1 MDFLDIIWIVVC
13 IVLVAVPDLVFN
25 NKKKKSARGRTRTSG
40 PMPQMPENF
49 PMPPMPSVPS
59 EPESMTES
67 MPTDDEPEDF
77 PVWTEPEEMEG
88 QAVPQ
93 VQAVEQPKPVVEQ
106 FKPVVEQPKP
116 VVEQFKP
123 VVEQPKP
130 VAVKEVA
137 RRPAS
142 PAPQTDSSQA
152 DDGKKR
158 EGLRVDPRNLVIYTA
173 IMEPKFKEM

>member
-59 EPESMTES
+59 EPESMPTE
-67 MPTDDEPEDF
+67 DEPEDF
-77 PVWTEPEEMEG
+77 PVWTEPEEMEEP
-88 QAVPQ
+88 AVQ
-93 VQAVEQPKPVVEQ
+93 QIQAVEQPKPVVEQ
-106 FKPVVEQPKP
+106 FKP

-130 VAVKEVA
+130 VAVKEVT

-142 PAPQTDSSQA
+142 PAPQTDSSPA
-152 DDGKKR
+152 DDGKKD
-158 EGLRVDPRNLVIYTA
+158 GKLRVDPRNLVIYTA

>member
-59 EPESMTES
+59 EPESMPTE
-67 MPTDDEPEDF
+67 DEPEDF
-77 PVWTEPEEMEG
+77 PVWTEPEEMEEP
-88 QAVPQ
+88 AVPQ
-93 VQAVEQPKPVVEQ
+93 VQAVEQPKL
-106 FKPVVEQPKP
+106 
-116 VVEQFKP
+116 
-123 VVEQPKP
+123 
-130 VAVKEVA
+130 VAVKEVT

-142 PAPQTDSSQA
+142 PAPQTDSSPA
-152 DDGKKR
+152 DDGKKD
-158 EGLRVDPRNLVIYTA
+158 GKLRVDPRNLVIYTA

>member
-1 MDFLDIIWIVVC
+1 MDFLDIIWIVVS

-40 PMPQMPENF
+40 PMP
-49 PMPPMPSVPS
+49 SVPS
-59 EPESMTES
+59 EPESMPES
-67 MPTDDEPEDF
+67 MPTEDESKDF
-77 PVWTEPEEMEG
+77 PVWTEPEVTEG
-88 QAVPQ
+88 QPEPQ

-116 VVEQFKP
+116 V
-123 VVEQPKP
+123 
-130 VAVKEVA
+130 AVKEVT

-142 PAPQTDSSQA
+142 PAPQTDSSPA

-158 EGLRVDPRNLVIYTA
+158 ERLRVDPRNLVIYTA

>member
-25 NKKKKSARGRTRTSG
+25 NKKKKTARGRTRTSG

-59 EPESMTES
+59 EPESMPTE
-67 MPTDDEPEDF
+67 DESEDF
-77 PVWTEPEEMEG
+77 PVWTEPEVTEG
-88 QAVPQ
+88 QPVTQ

-106 FKPVVEQPKP
+106 FKPVVER
-116 VVEQFKP
+116 
-123 VVEQPKP
+123 PKP

-152 DDGKKR
+152 DDGKKD
-158 EGLRVDPRNLVIYTA
+158 GKLRVDPRNLVIYTA

>member
-40 PMPQMPENF
+40 PMPQMPEHF

-59 EPESMTES
+59 EPESEPES
-67 MPTDDEPEDF
+67 MPTDDESEDF
-77 PVWTEPEEMEG
+77 PVQTEPEEMEEP
-88 QAVPQ
+88 AVPQ
-93 VQAVEQPKPVVEQ
+93 VQAVEQPKPVA
-106 FKPVVEQPKP
+106 
-116 VVEQFKP
+116 EQFKP

-130 VAVKEVA
+130 VAVKEVT

-158 EGLRVDPRNLVIYTA
+158 EGLHVNPRNLVIYTA

>member
-40 PMPQMPENF
+40 PMPENF

-59 EPESMTES
+59 EPESMPTE
-67 MPTDDEPEDF
+67 DEPEDF
-77 PVWTEPEEMEG
+77 PVWTEPEEMEEP
-88 QAVPQ
+88 AVPQ
-93 VQAVEQPKPVVEQ
+93 VQAVEQPKPVA
-106 FKPVVEQPKP
+106 
-116 VVEQFKP
+116 EQFKP

-130 VAVKEVA
+130 VAVKEVT

-158 EGLRVDPRNLVIYTA
+158 EGLRVNPRNLVIYTA

>member
-40 PMPQMPENF
+40 PMP
-49 PMPPMPSVPS
+49 PMPSVPS
-59 EPESMTES
+59 EPESMPTE
-67 MPTDDEPEDF
+67 DEPEDF
-77 PVWTEPEEMEG
+77 PVWTEPEEMEEP
-88 QAVPQ
+88 AVPQ

-116 VVEQFKP
+116 V
-123 VVEQPKP
+123 
-130 VAVKEVA
+130 AVKEVT
-137 RRPAS
+137 RRQAS

>member
-25 NKKKKSARGRTRTSG
+25 NKKKKSAHGRTRTSG

-59 EPESMTES
+59 EPESM
-67 MPTDDEPEDF
+67 PTDDEENDF
-77 PVWTEPEEMEG
+77 PVWTEPEVTEG
-88 QAVPQ
+88 QPEPQ
-93 VQAVEQPKPVVEQ
+93 VHDVEPRIPVVEQ
-106 FKPVVEQPKP
+106 FKPVVEQFKQ
-116 VVEQFKP
+116 VE
-123 VVEQPKP
+123 ERPKP

-142 PAPQTDSSQA
+142 PAPQTDNSLA
-152 DDGKKR
+152 DDGKK
-158 EGLRVDPRNLVIYTA
+158 GGKLRVDPRNLVIYTA

>member
-1 MDFLDIIWIVVC
+1 MGFLDIIWIVVC

-25 NKKKKSARGRTRTSG
+25 NKKKKTARGRTRTSG

-49 PMPPMPSVPS
+49 PMPPMSSVPS
-59 EPESMTES
+59 EPESMPTE
-67 MPTDDEPEDF
+67 DEPEVF
-77 PVWTEPEEMEG
+77 PVWTEPEVTEEQPM
-88 QAVPQ
+88 PQ
-93 VQAVEQPKPVVEQ
+93 VQAVV
-106 FKPVVEQPKP
+106 QPKP

-130 VAVKEVA
+130 VAVKEVD

-142 PAPQTDSSQA
+142 PAPQTDSSSA
-152 DDGKKR
+152 DDGKKDR
-158 EGLRVDPRNLVIYTA
+158 KLRVDPRNLVIYTA

>member
-49 PMPPMPSVPS
+49 PMPPMPPMPSVPS
-59 EPESMTES
+59 EPESMPTE
-67 MPTDDEPEDF
+67 DEPEDF
-77 PVWTEPEEMEG
+77 PVWTEPEVMEEP
-88 QAVPQ
+88 AVPQ
-93 VQAVEQPKPVVEQ
+93 VQA
-106 FKPVVEQPKP
+106 VEQPKP

-158 EGLRVDPRNLVIYTA
+158 EGLRVNPRNLVICTA

>member
-25 NKKKKSARGRTRTSG
+25 NKKKKSARGRTCTSG

-59 EPESMTES
+59 EPESMSES
-67 MPTDDEPEDF
+67 MPTEDEPEDF
-77 PVWTEPEEMEG
+77 PVWTEPEEMEEP
-88 QAVPQ
+88 AVPQ
-93 VQAVEQPKPVVEQ
+93 VQA
-106 FKPVVEQPKP
+106 VEQPKP

-152 DDGKKR
+152 YDGKKR
-158 EGLRVDPRNLVIYTA
+158 EGLRVDPRNLVIYSA

>member
-40 PMPQMPENF
+40 PMP
-49 PMPPMPSVPS
+49 SVPS
-59 EPESMTES
+59 EPESM
-67 MPTDDEPEDF
+67 PTDDESEDF
-77 PVWTEPEEMEG
+77 PMWTEPEEMEEP
-88 QAVPQ
+88 AVPQ
-93 VQAVEQPKPVVEQ
+93 VQA
-106 FKPVVEQPKP
+106 
-116 VVEQFKP
+116 
-123 VVEQPKP
+123 VEQPKP

-142 PAPQTDSSQA
+142 PAPQTDSCQA

>member
-25 NKKKKSARGRTRTSG
+25 NKKKKSAHGRTRTSG

-59 EPESMTES
+59 EPESMPES
-67 MPTDDEPEDF
+67 MPTEDEPEDF
-77 PVWTEPEEMEG
+77 PVWTEPEEMEEP
-88 QAVPQ
+88 AVPQ

-116 VVEQFKP
+116 V
-123 VVEQPKP
+123 
-130 VAVKEVA
+130 AVKEVT

-158 EGLRVDPRNLVIYTA
+158 EGLRVNPRNLVIYTA

>member
-49 PMPPMPSVPS
+49 PMPSVPS
-59 EPESMTES
+59 EPESMPTE
-67 MPTDDEPEDF
+67 DEPEDF
-77 PVWTEPEEMEG
+77 PVWTEPEEMEEP
-88 QAVPQ
+88 AVPQ
-93 VQAVEQPKPVVEQ
+93 VQAVEQPKPV
-106 FKPVVEQPKP
+106 
-116 VVEQFKP
+116 
-123 VVEQPKP
+123 
-130 VAVKEVA
+130 AVKEVT

-142 PAPQTDSSQA
+142 PAPQTDSSPA
-152 DDGKKR
+152 DDGRKDGK
-158 EGLRVDPRNLVIYTA
+158 LRVDPRNLVIYTA

>member
-59 EPESMTES
+59 EPESMPTE
-67 MPTDDEPEDF
+67 DGPEDF
-77 PVWTEPEEMEG
+77 PVWTEPEEMEEP
-88 QAVPQ
+88 AVPQ

-116 VVEQFKP
+116 VI
-123 VVEQPKP
+123 EQPKP
-130 VAVKEVA
+130 VVVKEVS

-142 PAPQTDSSQA
+142 PAPKADSSPA
-152 DDGKKR
+152 DDGKK
-158 EGLRVDPRNLVIYTA
+158 GGKLRVDPRNLVIYTA

>member
-40 PMPQMPENF
+40 SMPQMPENF

-59 EPESMTES
+59 EPESMPTE
-67 MPTDDEPEDF
+67 DEPEDF
-77 PVWTEPEEMEG
+77 PVWTEPEEMEEP
-88 QAVPQ
+88 AVPQ
-93 VQAVEQPKPVVEQ
+93 VQAVEQPKTVVEQSKPVAEQ
-106 FKPVVEQPKP
+106 FKPVVER
-116 VVEQFKP
+116 
-123 VVEQPKP
+123 PKP

-142 PAPQTDSSQA
+142 PAPQTDSSSA

>member
-25 NKKKKSARGRTRTSG
+25 NKKKKSAHGRTRTSG

-59 EPESMTES
+59 EPESMPTE
-67 MPTDDEPEDF
+67 DEPEDF
-77 PVWTEPEEMEG
+77 PVWTEPEVTEG
-88 QAVPQ
+88 QPEPQ
-93 VQAVEQPKPVVEQ
+93 VQAVEQPKPVAEQ
-106 FKPVVEQPKP
+106 FKPVVER
-116 VVEQFKP
+116 
-123 VVEQPKP
+123 PKP

-137 RRPAS
+137 GRQAS

>member
-49 PMPPMPSVPS
+49 PMQSVPS
-59 EPESMTES
+59 DPESMPES
-67 MPTDDEPEDF
+67 MPTDDESEDF
-77 PVWTEPEEMEG
+77 PVWTEPEVTEG
-88 QAVPQ
+88 QPEPQ
-93 VQAVEQPKPVVEQ
+93 VQAVKQP
-106 FKPVVEQPKP
+106 KPVVEQPKP
-116 VVEQFKP
+116 VVELPNP
-123 VVEQPKP
+123 VIKQPKP
-130 VAVKEVA
+130 VVVKEVS

-142 PAPQTDSSQA
+142 PAPKADSSPA
-152 DDGKKR
+152 DDGKK
-158 EGLRVDPRNLVIYTA
+158 GGKLRVDPRNLVIYTA

>member
-59 EPESMTES
+59 EPESMPTE
-67 MPTDDEPEDF
+67 DEPEVF
-77 PVWTEPEEMEG
+77 PVWTEPEVTEG
-88 QAVPQ
+88 QPEPQ

-106 FKPVVEQPKP
+106 FKPVVER
-116 VVEQFKP
+116 
-123 VVEQPKP
+123 PKP
-130 VAVKEVA
+130 VAVKEVT

-142 PAPQTDSSQA
+142 PAPQTDSSHA

>member
-25 NKKKKSARGRTRTSG
+25 NKKKKSAHGRTRTSG
-40 PMPQMPENF
+40 PMPPMPENF

-59 EPESMTES
+59 EPESMPES
-67 MPTDDEPEDF
+67 MPTEDEPEDF
-77 PVWTEPEEMEG
+77 PVWTEPEEMEEP
-88 QAVPQ
+88 AVPQ
-93 VQAVEQPKPVVEQ
+93 VQA
-106 FKPVVEQPKP
+106 
-116 VVEQFKP
+116 
-123 VVEQPKP
+123 VEQPKP

-142 PAPQTDSSQA
+142 PAPQTDSSSA
-152 DDGKKR
+152 DDGKKD
-158 EGLRVDPRNLVIYTA
+158 GKLRVDPRNLVIYTA

>member
-25 NKKKKSARGRTRTSG
+25 NKKKKTARGRTRTSG

-59 EPESMTES
+59 EPESMPES
-67 MPTDDEPEDF
+67 MPTEDEPEVF
-77 PVWTEPEEMEG
+77 PVWTEPEVTEEQPM
-88 QAVPQ
+88 PQ

-106 FKPVVEQPKP
+106 FKPVVEQPKL
-116 VVEQFKP
+116 
-123 VVEQPKP
+123 

-158 EGLRVDPRNLVIYTA
+158 EGLRVNPRNLVIYTA

>member
-25 NKKKKSARGRTRTSG
+25 NKKKKSAHGRTRTSG
-40 PMPQMPENF
+40 PMPQLPENF

-59 EPESMTES
+59 EPES

-77 PVWTEPEEMEG
+77 PVWTEPEETED
-88 QAVPQ
+88 QPEPQ

-106 FKPVVEQPKP
+106 FKPVVEL
-116 VVEQFKP
+116 
-123 VVEQPKP
+123 PKP

-142 PAPQTDSSQA
+142 PAPQTDRSQA

>member
-25 NKKKKSARGRTRTSG
+25 NKKKKSARGRTRASG

-59 EPESMTES
+59 MPES
-67 MPTDDEPEDF
+67 MPTEDEPEVF
-77 PVWTEPEEMEG
+77 PVWTEPEVTEEQPM
-88 QAVPQ
+88 PQ
-93 VQAVEQPKPVVEQ
+93 VQA
-106 FKPVVEQPKP
+106 VEQPKP

-137 RRPAS
+137 GRPAS

-158 EGLRVDPRNLVIYTA
+158 EGLHVDPRNLVIYTA

>member
-49 PMPPMPSVPS
+49 PMPSVPS
-59 EPESMTES
+59 EPESMPES
-67 MPTDDEPEDF
+67 MQTDDEPEDF
-77 PVWTEPEEMEG
+77 PVRTEPEEMEEP
-88 QAVPQ
+88 AVPQ

-116 VVEQFKP
+116 V
-123 VVEQPKP
+123 
-130 VAVKEVA
+130 AVKELA

-142 PAPQTDSSQA
+142 PAPQTDNSLA
-152 DDGKKR
+152 DDRKKDGK
-158 EGLRVDPRNLVIYTA
+158 LRVDPRNLVIYTA

>member
-40 PMPQMPENF
+40 PMPQR
-49 PMPPMPSVPS
+49 PSVPS
-59 EPESMTES
+59 EPESKPES
-67 MPTDDEPEDF
+67 MPTEDEPEDF
-77 PVWTEPEEMEG
+77 PVWTEPEVTEE
-88 QAVPQ
+88 QPVPQ

-106 FKPVVEQPKP
+106 FKPVVER
-116 VVEQFKP
+116 
-123 VVEQPKP
+123 PKP

-152 DDGKKR
+152 DDGKKD
-158 EGLRVDPRNLVIYTA
+158 GKLRVDPRNLVIYTA

>member
-49 PMPPMPSVPS
+49 PMPSVPS
-59 EPESMTES
+59 EPESMPES
-67 MPTDDEPEDF
+67 MPTEDEPEVF
-77 PVWTEPEEMEG
+77 PVWTEPEVTEEQPM
-88 QAVPQ
+88 PQ
-93 VQAVEQPKPVVEQ
+93 VQAVEQPKPVA
-106 FKPVVEQPKP
+106 
-116 VVEQFKP
+116 EQFKP

-130 VAVKEVA
+130 VAVKEVT

>member
-25 NKKKKSARGRTRTSG
+25 NKKKKSAHGRTRTSG

-49 PMPPMPSVPS
+49 PMPPMPPMPSVPS
-59 EPESMTES
+59 EPESMPTE
-67 MPTDDEPEDF
+67 DEEEDF
-77 PVWTEPEEMEG
+77 PVWTEPEMTEG
-88 QAVPQ
+88 QPEPQ
-93 VQAVEQPKPVVEQ
+93 VQDVEQSKPVVEQ
-106 FKPVVEQPKP
+106 FKPVVER
-116 VVEQFKP
+116 
-123 VVEQPKP
+123 PKP
-130 VAVKEVA
+130 VAVKEEA
-137 RRPAS
+137 RRPVS
-142 PAPQTDSSQA
+142 PAPQTDSSPA

>member
-49 PMPPMPSVPS
+49 PMPSVPS
-59 EPESMTES
+59 EPESMPES
-67 MPTDDEPEDF
+67 MQTDDEPEDF
-77 PVWTEPEEMEG
+77 PVRTEPEEMEEP
-88 QAVPQ
+88 AVPQ
-93 VQAVEQPKPVVEQ
+93 VQA
-106 FKPVVEQPKP
+106 VEQPKP

-152 DDGKKR
+152 DDGKKD
-158 EGLRVDPRNLVIYTA
+158 GKLRVDPRNLVIYTA

>member
-40 PMPQMPENF
+40 PMSQPPENF

-59 EPESMTES
+59 EPESMQ
-67 MPTDDEPEDF
+67 TDDEPDDF
-77 PVWTEPEEMEG
+77 PVWTEPEEMKEP
-88 QAVPQ
+88 AVPQ
-93 VQAVEQPKPVVEQ
+93 VQA
-106 FKPVVEQPKP
+106 
-116 VVEQFKP
+116 
-123 VVEQPKP
+123 VEQPKP

-142 PAPQTDSSQA
+142 PAPQTDSSHA
-152 DDGKKR
+152 DDGKKD
-158 EGLRVDPRNLVIYTA
+158 GKLRVDPRNLVIYTA
-173 IMEPKFKEM
+173 IMEPKFKEV

>member
-49 PMPPMPSVPS
+49 PMPQMPSVPS
-59 EPESMTES
+59 EPESMPTE
-67 MPTDDEPEDF
+67 DEPEDF
-77 PVWTEPEEMEG
+77 PVWTEPEEMEEP
-88 QAVPQ
+88 AVPQ

-106 FKPVVEQPKP
+106 FKPVVERPK
-116 VVEQFKP
+116 
-123 VVEQPKP
+123 
-130 VAVKEVA
+130 
-137 RRPAS
+137 PAS

-152 DDGKKR
+152 DDGKKD
-158 EGLRVDPRNLVIYTA
+158 GKLRVDPRNLVIYTA

>member
-25 NKKKKSARGRTRTSG
+25 NKKKKSAHGRTRTSG

-59 EPESMTES
+59 EPESM
-67 MPTDDEPEDF
+67 PTDDEPEDF
-77 PVWTEPEEMEG
+77 PVWTEPEMTEG
-88 QAVPQ
+88 QPEPQ
-93 VQAVEQPKPVVEQ
+93 VHDVEPRIPVVEPRI
-106 FKPVVEQPKP
+106 PVVEQPKP
-116 VVEQFKP
+116 VI
-123 VVEQPKP
+123 EQPKP
-130 VAVKEVA
+130 VVVKEVA

-142 PAPQTDSSQA
+142 PAPQTDSSPA
-152 DDGKKR
+152 DEGKK
-158 EGLRVDPRNLVIYTA
+158 GGKLRVNLRNLVIYTA

>member
-59 EPESMTES
+59 EPESMPES
-67 MPTDDEPEDF
+67 MPTEDEPEDF
-77 PVWTEPEEMEG
+77 PVWTEPEEMEKP
-88 QAVPQ
+88 AVPQ

-116 VVEQFKP
+116 V
-123 VVEQPKP
+123 
-130 VAVKEVA
+130 AVKEVI

>member
-40 PMPQMPENF
+40 PMPHMPENF
-49 PMPPMPSVPS
+49 PMPPMPSVSS
-59 EPESMTES
+59 EPESMQTE
-67 MPTDDEPEDF
+67 DEPEDF
-77 PVWTEPEEMEG
+77 PVWTEPEVTEE
-88 QAVPQ
+88 QSVPQ
-93 VQAVEQPKPVVEQ
+93 VQA
-106 FKPVVEQPKP
+106 VEQPKP

-142 PAPQTDSSQA
+142 PAPQTDNSLA
-152 DDGKKR
+152 DDGKK
-158 EGLRVDPRNLVIYTA
+158 GGKLRVDPRNLVIYTA

>member
-59 EPESMTES
+59 EPESMPTE
-67 MPTDDEPEDF
+67 DESEDF
-77 PVWTEPEEMEG
+77 PMWTEPEEMEEP
-88 QAVPQ
+88 AVPQ

-106 FKPVVEQPKP
+106 LKPVVER
-116 VVEQFKP
+116 
-123 VVEQPKP
+123 PKP

-158 EGLRVDPRNLVIYTA
+158 EGLRVNPRNLVIYTA